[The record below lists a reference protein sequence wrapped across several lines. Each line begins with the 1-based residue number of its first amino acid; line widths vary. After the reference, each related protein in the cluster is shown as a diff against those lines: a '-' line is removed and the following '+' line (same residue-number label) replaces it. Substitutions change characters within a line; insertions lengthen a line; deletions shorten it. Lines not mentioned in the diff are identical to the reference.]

1 MTQFESDAE
10 RAWHEAAHA
19 VVAARL
25 GLPLQSVN
33 IRIVAQPGQSVAVS
47 GGITNID
54 GKVLKCWYELL
65 PSSEAMKQLD
75 NYGTMVAAGMVAE
88 GRRPAPNPKDPA
100 ALGDEA
106 RLAEWIY
113 GLHGVAPKTPAGKA
127 SIEKHVVEAEK
138 ILLADD
144 GKAWDTVHATLASK
158 GEMSGDEV
166 RGIVGVAALPCP
178 PS

>member
-1 MTQFESDAE
+1 MTQFGSDAQ

-33 IRIVAQPGQSVAVS
+33 IRIVAQPGKRVAVS

-54 GKVLKCWYELL
+54 GKVIKRWYELL
-65 PSSEAMKQLD
+65 PDPEAMKQLE
-75 NYGTMVAAGMVAE
+75 NYGTMVAAGMIAE
-88 GRRPAPNPKDPA
+88 RRRPVPNPKDPA

-106 RLAEWIY
+106 QLADFLF
-113 GLHGVAPKTPAGKA
+113 GLHGLNSKTPAGREW
-127 SIEKHVVEAEK
+127 IEKRLVEAEK
-138 ILLADD
+138 ILLAD
-144 GKAWDTVHATLASK
+144 GKAWDTVHATLASN

-166 RGIVGVAALPCP
+166 RGIVGVAAPADP